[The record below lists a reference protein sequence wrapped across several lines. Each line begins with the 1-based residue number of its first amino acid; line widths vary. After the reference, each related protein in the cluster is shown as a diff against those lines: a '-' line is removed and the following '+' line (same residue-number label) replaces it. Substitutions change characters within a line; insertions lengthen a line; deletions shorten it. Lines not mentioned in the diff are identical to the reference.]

1 MLTEQTRRAIAETRE
16 KGATSR
22 ISVLPL
28 KEFGFVLNKGEF
40 RDALRHQH
48 AKELCELRSQCPC
61 SHQYNVNHA
70 LYCKRGGFVI
80 IKHNNIRDSEANL
93 INQVYSDVE
102 VEPHFQSINWENI
115 NGLTGD
121 DARPDIRARSVWQN
135 EQNAFFLFVLQTL
148 MQIVRVI
155 YQQLKILGHMR
166 QKKKQKKNASTTIVL
181 WT

>member
-40 RDALRHQH
+40 RYALRHRH
-48 AKELCELRSQCPC
+48 AKEPCELPSLCPRSY
-61 SHQYNVNHA
+61 QYNVNRA

-166 QKKKQKKNASTTIVL
+166 QKKKTKKKR
-181 WT
+181 